1 MAYGR
6 KKPSITER
14 MIKDRKKK
22 SSSSA
27 VDNVLK
33 RTEQEKQD
41 ISFFEKNIT
50 VLNDQYEDFFS
61 GKTSREPTSLRREM
75 DDLIAKYRKSPFVR
89 TMFKFK
95 FKNLVS
101 KYNTYR
107 AKWDKKLREI
117 RRKEETYSSTSK
129 EMSKEEK
136 EYLNKYLDKI

>member
-14 MIKDRKKK
+14 MIKDREKK

-33 RTEQEKQD
+33 RSEQEKRD
-41 ISFFEKNIT
+41 IKFFEENIS
-50 VLNDQYEDFFS
+50 VLDDRYEDFFS
-61 GKTSREPTSLRREM
+61 GKTSKEPKSLRRDM
-75 DDLIAKYRKSPFVR
+75 DDLIAQYRKSPFVR

-129 EMSKEEK
+129 EMSKEERK
-136 EYLNKYLDKI
+136 YLNKYLDKI

>member
-1 MAYGR
+1 MAYG
-6 KKPSITER
+6 KKKLSISER
-14 MIKDRKKK
+14 MMRDRKKR

-27 VDNVLK
+27 VNNVLK
-33 RTEQEKQD
+33 RAEQEKRD
-41 ISFFEKNIT
+41 IKFFEENIMI
-50 VLNDQYEDFFS
+50 LNEKYEDFFS
-61 GKTSREPTSLRREM
+61 GKNAREPKALRREM
-75 DDLIAKYRKSPFVR
+75 DDLIIKYRKSPFVR

-95 FKNLVS
+95 FGNLVS